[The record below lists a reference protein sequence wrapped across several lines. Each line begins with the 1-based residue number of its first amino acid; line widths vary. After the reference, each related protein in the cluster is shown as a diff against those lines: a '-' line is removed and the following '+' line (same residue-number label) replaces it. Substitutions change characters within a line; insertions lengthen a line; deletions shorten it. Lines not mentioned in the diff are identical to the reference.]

1 MRRRAE
7 LPTLLFALAVGCG
20 KAQAVSDDGG
30 VIDSMPSDSGSDGL
44 GDARVSG
51 TSPACCVPLTHLMLP
66 DAAPGMCLVTPADVA
81 CEASDDCEPNYV
93 RGCAI
98 CGVFSVYGLSKLNTL
113 DCPPPPCEAP
123 PQPVP
128 PALTQASRRRTVSSS
143 LAMRTL
149 PLPASMASA

>member
-1 MRRRAE
+1 V
-7 LPTLLFALAVGCG
+7 T
-20 KAQAVSDDGG
+20 
-30 VIDSMPSDSGSDGL
+30 DSTAPDSGPNGL

-51 TSPACCVPLTHLMLP
+51 TSPASCVPFAHLMLP

-98 CGVFSVYGLSKLNTL
+98 CGVFSVYGLSKVNTL
-113 DCPPPPCEAP
+113 SCPPPPCAPP

-128 PALTQASRRRTVSSS
+128 PCVDSGFTTQDCRFVVSYEDIAVACVDGQCMTYAADAGSE
-143 LAMRTL
+143 
-149 PLPASMASA
+149 